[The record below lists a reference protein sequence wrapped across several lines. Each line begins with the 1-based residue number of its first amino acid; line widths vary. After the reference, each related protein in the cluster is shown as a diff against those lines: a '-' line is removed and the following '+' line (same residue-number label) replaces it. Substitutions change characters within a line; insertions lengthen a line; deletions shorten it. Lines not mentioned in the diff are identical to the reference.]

1 MTSVALPPFAIAAIS
16 ATAPVPSSLQPGAV
30 LSAQVLARLDD
41 VTLRILLGGETIDF
55 KTDRPLAPGTPV
67 ELVVGGTQSHPEI
80 TLRALPENSRQTDS
94 RGIEVADVA
103 QSPSPRTP
111 ALESAVKTVAAFVGD
126 TAVRQGGLAPLYA
139 NLESALARLDLS
151 IPQPVAAAARQLLS
165 LRLEPDDDGNVDVAE
180 VKSALQRSGLVTESN
195 RPAGSQPLRA
205 DLRGALQALR
215 ESLKAWADTEPLPT
229 RAGASPQR
237 EPAPPRIQSDVPTP
251 SRLFGPLPPI
261 QTSPLFAGAA
271 RLPSDQIGAQQ
282 ADQPVPRQLIDL
294 GQRAPSLRPDIAVA
308 GEADAA
314 VNDVRTALQRSGLV
328 PDPDGSRGARPSP
341 GQADLRAALQALR
354 ETLQRWTD
362 PEPLPL
368 QRDVRQPPLRWIE
381 QPAEPSRAAAPVPP
395 FRNTPTVPQAPV
407 PASVQ
412 ADASSVE
419 VMHQLLQET
428 DAAIARHTLLQ
439 IASLPDDQGGGTRA
453 SGDASTHLT
462 FDIPLAVGQGTAVA
476 QLRIEHDGAEQRA
489 DGVEPVW
496 RVSFSID
503 LEPIGP
509 VHARISLTGDRA
521 AVILRA
527 ERSESAERLAQELP
541 LLEAGLRRAELEPGT
556 LLCRMGAPEAP
567 PAAAGQFL
575 DHAT

>member
-1 MTSVALPPFAIAAIS
+1 
-16 ATAPVPSSLQPGAV
+16 
-30 LSAQVLARLDD
+30 
-41 VTLRILLGGETIDF
+41 
-55 KTDRPLAPGTPV
+55 
-67 ELVVGGTQSHPEI
+67 
-80 TLRALPENSRQTDS
+80 
-94 RGIEVADVA
+94 
-103 QSPSPRTP
+103 
-111 ALESAVKTVAAFVGD
+111 
-126 TAVRQGGLAPLYA
+126 
-139 NLESALARLDLS
+139 
-151 IPQPVAAAARQLLS
+151 
-165 LRLEPDDDGNVDVAE
+165 
-180 VKSALQRSGLVTESN
+180 
-195 RPAGSQPLRA
+195 
-205 DLRGALQALR
+205 
-215 ESLKAWADTEPLPT
+215 
-229 RAGASPQR
+229 
-237 EPAPPRIQSDVPTP
+237 
-251 SRLFGPLPPI
+251 
-261 QTSPLFAGAA
+261 
-271 RLPSDQIGAQQ
+271 
-282 ADQPVPRQLIDL
+282 LIDL